1 MKKYPDGTEFSFN
14 IGYETDGN
22 IVISLV
28 INVPQA
34 YEHYNQTYGESVELE
49 VKIPLSSLGSGSEFD
64 PNKIEE
70 LTFSEMVAVAVSSLC
85 NIGLN
90 IDYQVINNNN
100 IVISVVVVILFAVFY
115 RLALLFTSILFA

>member
-34 YEHYNQTYGESVELE
+34 YEYYNQTYGESVELE

-90 IDYQVINNNN
+90 IDYQVINNN

-115 RLALLFTSILFA
+115 RLALLFTSILLA